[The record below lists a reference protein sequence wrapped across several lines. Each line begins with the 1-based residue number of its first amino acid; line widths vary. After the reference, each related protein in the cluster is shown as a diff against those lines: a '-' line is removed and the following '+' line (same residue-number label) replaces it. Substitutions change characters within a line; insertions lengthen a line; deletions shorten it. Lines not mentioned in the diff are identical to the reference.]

1 MDAVKEHQHLIHQNP
16 NRVDSYKALRRIY
29 QDNRQ
34 YDRAWCLCSTLNFL
48 KKADAEEQR
57 FFEQYRQ
64 KGMARAQQP
73 LDNEA
78 WIKNL
83 FHHDED
89 PFIGKI
95 FEVTT
100 NVVRP
105 RKLQPQKA
113 YGLKKKDK
121 KDPFTSTEAFARIFG
136 TVVRVLNLPLPELYV
151 RYDQPFGLQY
161 AITDPPASVVGQA
174 LLSGYSPQDLTFI
187 IAKHLAYYRG
197 EHYIR
202 LLEPTTG
209 GLKALLL
216 AAMKTTLPGFQVPQD
231 VAGQIMPVVQVLQ
244 SSLLPVQAEQLKR
257 VVKAFSESKASADLK
272 KWAAAVELTACR
284 AGLLLC
290 NDLEVAV
297 RMVNNEPPG
306 FSDVPP
312 KEKVMQLI
320 LFSVSEEYF
329 KMRDA
334 LGITIGT

>member
-1 MDAVKEHQHLIHQNP
+1 M
-16 NRVDSYKALRRIY
+16 
-29 QDNRQ
+29 
-34 YDRAWCLCSTLNFL
+34 
-48 KKADAEEQR
+48 
-57 FFEQYRQ
+57 

-73 LDNEA
+73 LDNEN

-83 FHHDED
+83 FHPDED
-89 PFIGKI
+89 PYIGKI
-95 FEVTT
+95 FEVVT

-121 KDPFTSTEAFARIFG
+121 KDPFTSTEAFARIYG

-216 AAMKTTLPGFQVPQD
+216 AAMKTTLPGFQIPQD
-231 VAGQIMPVVQVLQ
+231 VAGQITPVVQILQ

-257 VVKAFSESKASADLK
+257 VVKAFSESQASADLK

-312 KEKVMQLI
+312 KDKVMQLI

-329 KMRDA
+329 NLREK